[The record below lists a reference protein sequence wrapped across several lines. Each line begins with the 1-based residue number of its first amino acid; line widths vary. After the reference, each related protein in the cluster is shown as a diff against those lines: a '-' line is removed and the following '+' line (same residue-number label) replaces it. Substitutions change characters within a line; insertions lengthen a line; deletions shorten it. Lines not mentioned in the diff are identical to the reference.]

1 MISGVYIMK
10 SKILSSLTAV
20 LLGLM
25 LVFLLVFSDEATD
38 AARNALHIS
47 SVSVIPSLFTYIVLC
62 GVITKL
68 DLLSPLGRLIPAEKL
83 FGLPECTSPVIL
95 MGLVCGFPVGA
106 SCTADLYSVGA
117 ISKSDAQRLAA
128 ISSCASP
135 AFLVSSVGFWWGDKR
150 FGTALYICSVLT
162 VLLYGVFTRKHGIS
176 KNNTTSTVQ
185 KEKIPIAEAVC
196 SSVSS
201 AALSSLNIT
210 AYITFFSVIRALLV
224 KLLPSQRLIISALLE
239 FSSGAYTG
247 ALSGG
252 YAGAAVTGFA
262 VGFAS
267 LSVFMQ
273 TLFFTSRVGI
283 GMKHFFFS
291 KLICGFTSALTALLY
306 FHFFP
311 MEGCAKDVFYSVSSL
326 NDVISAIFVPTILY
340 ISCIFVS
347 KINKFCV
354 KS

>member
-1 MISGVYIMK
+1 MK
-10 SKILSSLTAV
+10 SKILSSLIAII
-20 LLGLM
+20 LGMM
-25 LVFLLVFSDEATD
+25 LVLLLVFSDEATE
-38 AARNALHIS
+38 AAKNALHIS
-47 SVSVIPSLFTYIVLC
+47 SVSVIPSLFSYIVLC

-68 DLLSPLGRLIPAEKL
+68 DLLSPLGRLIPTKKL
-83 FGLPECTSPVIL
+83 FGLPECASPVIL
-95 MGLVCGFPVGA
+95 MGLVCGFPVGT

-117 ISKSDAQRLAA
+117 ISKNDAQRLIA

-135 AFLVSSVGFWWGDKR
+135 AFLVSSVGLWWGDRR
-150 FGTALYICSVLT
+150 FGVVLYICSVMT
-162 VLLYGVFTRKHGIS
+162 VLLYGVFTRKQGVS
-176 KNNTTSTVQ
+176 EKTNASVMQ
-185 KEKIPIAEAVC
+185 KEKMPLAEAVC

-224 KLLPSQRLIISALLE
+224 KLLPSLSLIISAILE
-239 FSSGAYTG
+239 FSGGAYTG
-247 ALSGG
+247 ALNGG
-252 YAGAAVTGFA
+252 YVGAAVTGFA

-273 TLFFTSRVGI
+273 TLFFTSRFCI
-283 GMKHFFFS
+283 GMKHFFCS
-291 KLICGFTSALTALLY
+291 KLICGFTSALTALIY
-306 FHFFP
+306 FRFFP
-311 MEGCAKDVFYSVSSL
+311 MEGCAKDAFYSMAGTG
-326 NDVISAIFVPTILY
+326 DVISAIIIPTILY

>member
-1 MISGVYIMK
+1 MK
-10 SKILSSLTAV
+10 SKILSSLTAI

-68 DLLSPLGRLIPAEKL
+68 DLLSPLADLSRLRSCSDCRNAPRRI
-83 FGLPECTSPVIL
+83 IL
-95 MGLVCGFPVGA
+95 IGLVCGFPVGA

-117 ISKSDAQRLAA
+117 ISKRDAQWLAA

-135 AFLVSSVGFWWGDKR
+135 AFLVSSVGFWWEDKR
-150 FGTALYICSVLT
+150 FGAALYICSVLT
-162 VLLYGVFTRKHGIS
+162 VLLYGVFTRKHS
-176 KNNTTSTVQ
+176 MSENTAASTVQ

-224 KLLPSQRLIISALLE
+224 KLLPSQRLIISRS
-239 FSSGAYTG
+239 FSSSRADAYTG

-267 LSVFMQ
+267 LSVFM
-273 TLFFTSRVGI
+273 R
-283 GMKHFFFS
+283 
-291 KLICGFTSALTALLY
+291 LY
-306 FHFFP
+306 SLP
-311 MEGCAKDVFYSVSSL
+311 RASVSG
-326 NDVISAIFVPTILY
+326 
-340 ISCIFVS
+340 
-347 KINKFCV
+347 
-354 KS
+354 

>member
-1 MISGVYIMK
+1 MK
-10 SKILSSLTAV
+10 SKILSSLIAII
-20 LLGLM
+20 LGMM
-25 LVFLLVFSDEATD
+25 LVLLLVFSDEATE
-38 AARNALHIS
+38 AARKALHIS

-68 DLLSPLGRLIPAEKL
+68 DLLSPLGRLIPSEKL
-83 FGLPECTSPVIL
+83 FGLPECASPIIL

-106 SCTADLYSVGA
+106 SCTADLYSAGA
-117 ISKSDAQRLAA
+117 ISKNDAQRLVA

-135 AFLVSSVGFWWGDKR
+135 AFLVSSVGLWWSDRR
-150 FGTALYICSVLT
+150 FGVVLYICSVLT
-162 VLLYGVFTRKHGIS
+162 VLLYGVFTRKHGVGEKTNAS
-176 KNNTTSTVQ
+176 VVQ
-185 KEKIPIAEAVC
+185 KEKMSAAEAVC

-224 KLLPSQRLIISALLE
+224 KLMPSLRLIISALLE
-239 FSSGAYTG
+239 FSGGAYTG

-273 TLFFTSRVGI
+273 TLFFTSSVDIGI
-283 GMKHFFFS
+283 KHFFCS
-291 KLICGFTSALTALLY
+291 KLICGLISALTALIY
-306 FHFFP
+306 FRFFP
-311 MEGCAKDVFYSVSSL
+311 MEGCAKDAFYSMAGTG
-326 NDVISAIFVPTILY
+326 DVISAIIIPTILY

>member
-1 MISGVYIMK
+1 MK
-10 SKILSSLTAV
+10 SKILSSILAV

-47 SVSVIPSLFTYIVLC
+47 SVSVIPSLFSYIVLC

-68 DLLSPLGRLIPAEKL
+68 DLLSPLGRLIPTQRL
-83 FGLPECTSPVIL
+83 FGLPECTSSVIL

-106 SCTADLYSVGA
+106 SCTADLYSAGA
-117 ISKSDAQRLAA
+117 ISKNDAQRLIA

-135 AFLVSSVGFWWGDKR
+135 AFLLSSVGAWWGDKR
-150 FGTALYICSVLT
+150 FGAALYICSVVT
-162 VLLYGVFTRKHGIS
+162 VILYGVFTKKHS
-176 KNNTTSTVQ
+176 VSERNDSHTVQ
-185 KEKIPIAEAVC
+185 KEKIPLAEAVC

-210 AYITFFSVIRALLV
+210 AYITFFSVIRVLLV
-224 KLLPSQRLIISALLE
+224 KLLPSQKFIISALLE
-239 FSSGAYTG
+239 FSGGAYAG
-247 ALSGG
+247 AVHGG
-252 YAGAAVTGFA
+252 YSGAAVTGFA

-273 TLFFTSRVGI
+273 TLFFASRVGI
-283 GMKHFFFS
+283 GMKNFFIS
-291 KLICGFTSALTALLY
+291 KIICGSSSALTALLY
-306 FHFFP
+306 YCFFP
-311 MEGCAKDVFYSVSSL
+311 MESCAKDVFYSASGVS
-326 NDVISAIFVPTILY
+326 DVISAIIIPTILY

>member
-1 MISGVYIMK
+1 MK

-239 FSSGAYTG
+239 FSGGAYTG

-252 YAGAAVTGFA
+252 YAGSGCHWFCGRLCVSLRLYADFILYLARRYRDEAFLLLKA
-262 VGFAS
+262 HLRLYFCSHRAS
-267 LSVFMQ
+267 LFS
-273 TLFFTSRVGI
+273 LFHDG
-283 GMKHFFFS
+283 G
-291 KLICGFTSALTALLY
+291 LC
-306 FHFFP
+306 
-311 MEGCAKDVFYSVSSL
+311 EGCVLFR
-326 NDVISAIFVPTILY
+326 
-340 ISCIFVS
+340 
-347 KINKFCV
+347 V
-354 KS
+354 KPQ